1 MLGKLRDFS
10 RSKLAGVLI
19 AIIIIPFVFWGM
31 GSVFSGGNANNVAKI
46 DNKNIST
53 QDFIEYVN
61 SSRINPDDLRNNLD
75 KNILEE
81 ILSQI
86 ISLQLLKMEI
96 EDASLIISD
105 QILFNKIIKDKKF
118 QENNK
123 FSRIKYEKFL
133 LENNSSAV
141 EYEAKLKDSELQA
154 DLFQYISGGVI
165 SPKFYTKNK
174 YLEETKKINVKY
186 INLEKLYKSEF
197 TKDEIEKYIND
208 NIEELKTDYI
218 TFSYTEISPKT
229 LIDGDEF
236 NKSFFNELDNLEND
250 ILNGLN
256 IKELKLKYNLDI
268 KEEVKYSDLEKN
280 KIYFSEIYKNRNG
293 EKIQIIEYDE
303 FYLLYEINKI
313 EKLLPQTGNKEFRD
327 KVVEKLK
334 NLEKFNYNK
343 EILQKIESKNFFD
356 SDFIKIAKNEENI
369 SSAQINSI
377 DDSTLFNVDSLNLLY
392 TIPENDFLLI
402 VDNNMNVY
410 LTKVIDFEY
419 NNFNEQSEEFNKSSI
434 KSKFILKNYISMT
447 YDDYINSKYDVN
459 IFNNTIERLKNYF
472 K

>member
-19 AIIIIPFVFWGM
+19 VIIIIPFVFWGM

-96 EDASLIISD
+96 DDASLIISD

-229 LIDGDEF
+229 LIDVDEF

-250 ILNGLN
+250 ILNGSN
-256 IKELKLKYNLDI
+256 INELKLKYNLDLNE
-268 KEEVKYSDLEKN
+268 KVKYSGLEKN
-280 KIYFSEIYKNRNG
+280 KTYFSEIYKNRNG

-303 FYLLYEINKI
+303 FYLLYEISKI
-313 EKLLPQTGNKEFRD
+313 EKLLPETGKQEFRD

-356 SDFIKIAKNEENI
+356 SDFVKIAKNEGNI
-369 SSAQINSI
+369 NSAQINSI
-377 DDSTLFNVDSLNLLY
+377 DDSSLFNVDSLNLLY

-434 KSKFILKNYISMT
+434 KSKIILKNYISMA

>member
-1 MLGKLRDFS
+1 MLGKLRNFS

-86 ISLQLLKMEI
+86 ISLHLLKMEI

-208 NIEELKTDYI
+208 NIEEFKTDYI

>member
-96 EDASLIISD
+96 DDASLIISD

-208 NIEELKTDYI
+208 NIEELKRDYI

-434 KSKFILKNYISMT
+434 KSKIILKNYISMA

>member
-1 MLGKLRDFS
+1 MLGKLRNFS

-96 EDASLIISD
+96 DDASLIISD

-208 NIEELKTDYI
+208 NIEEFKTDYI

>member
-1 MLGKLRDFS
+1 MLGKLRNFS

-96 EDASLIISD
+96 DDASLIISD

-250 ILNGLN
+250 ILNGSN
-256 IKELKLKYNLDI
+256 INELKLKYNLDLNE
-268 KEEVKYSDLEKN
+268 KVKYSGLEKN
-280 KIYFSEIYKNRNG
+280 KTYFSEIYKNRNG

-356 SDFIKIAKNEENI
+356 SDFVKIAKNEGNI
-369 SSAQINSI
+369 NSAQINSI
-377 DDSTLFNVDSLNLLY
+377 DDSSLFNVDSLNLLY

>member
-208 NIEELKTDYI
+208 NIEELKRDYI

-250 ILNGLN
+250 ILNGSN
-256 IKELKLKYNLDI
+256 INELKLKYNLDLNE
-268 KEEVKYSDLEKN
+268 KVKYSGLEKN
-280 KIYFSEIYKNRNG
+280 KTYFSEIYKNRNG

-303 FYLLYEINKI
+303 FYLLYEISKI
-313 EKLLPQTGNKEFRD
+313 EKLLPKTGKQEFRD

-356 SDFIKIAKNEENI
+356 SDFVKIAKNEGNI
-369 SSAQINSI
+369 NSAQINSI
-377 DDSTLFNVDSLNLLY
+377 DDSSLFNVDSLNLLY

-434 KSKFILKNYISMT
+434 KSKIILKNYISMA